1 MTERLFPY
9 DPVEDLDSPEAIE
22 IFLNDAFETGD
33 PAYISKALGVVA
45 RSKGMTAVA
54 SDTGLAR
61 EQLYSSL
68 SENGNPTLK
77 TIIKII
83 QSWGLGLR
91 VNVGGGQ
98 FTELYESK

>member
-1 MTERLFPY
+1 MTEKLFKF
-9 DPVEDLDSPEAIE
+9 DPEEYLDTPEAIE
-22 IFLNDAFETGD
+22 IFLNDAFETGN
-33 PAYISKALGVVA
+33 PSYMAKALGVVA
-45 RSKGMTAVA
+45 RAKGMTAVA

-61 EQLYSSL
+61 EQLYSGL

-91 VNVGGGQ
+91 VNSGTGRV
-98 FTELYESK
+98 